1 MTNHPRPSAKNA
13 EGETRRASSKF
24 QFEEGQPALDNF
36 KRTMTALF
44 RVPKSEV
51 QNSAPKPTTHRK
63 AMKAKI

>member
-13 EGETRRASSKF
+13 KGETPRESRF
-24 QFEEGQPALDNF
+24 QFEEGQPALDKF

-51 QNSAPKPTTHRK
+51 QDAAHKPTTRLKTRK
-63 AMKAKI
+63 AHS